1 MCQRTLTA
9 FVLAAMVVAAVPTY
23 AQSQSGSLAGCLIRN
38 EAQYTLGEIPSG
50 NAYELQGNTS
60 ALVGHTEQLV
70 RLAGSS
76 LRSAT
81 SKQAGAFSVTG
92 LTVLADTCT
101 ALLPP
106 QNAAEIK
113 PVTGTTAPNAIAVN
127 VGMTANRLPP
137 SASAPGETLRPPNWN
152 EIGQNEL
159 TAGTNAAAVLQTE
172 QYPYYTLGVNA
183 MPSYTNPQQ
192 PQGKPATQVNTQ

>member
-1 MCQRTLTA
+1 MCRSVFIA
-9 FVLAAMVVAAVPTY
+9 VVIAAVAAAVPIC
-23 AQSQSGSLAGCLIRN
+23 AQAQPGSLEGCLTRDGARYI
-38 EAQYTLGEIPSG
+38 LGVIPAGST
-50 NAYELQGNTS
+50 YQLQGNTS

-70 RLAGSS
+70 HVAGSS
-76 LRSAT
+76 LRLAAGN
-81 SKQAGAFSVTG
+81 QAGAFSVTD

-106 QNAAEIK
+106 QIGKIK

-127 VGMTANRLPP
+127 TGTTADAVARD
-137 SASAPGETLRPPNWN
+137 ASAPGKTLRPPNWN
-152 EIGQNEL
+152 QIGQDEQ
-159 TAGTNAAAVLQTE
+159 TADVHAAAVLQTE